1 MAKKRKQNR
10 KNELSKKKAVE
21 SIRFQ
26 THIGL
31 KQIGHKDTDMFHRLA
46 DAEINV
52 IEKLDL
58 TDDILGIK
66 NLVEGVKREL
76 NVEPAL
82 EKGDFCTSIVAIAL
96 GISKIPVLDNMQ
108 MPVVNWPDQI
118 NKKLLT
124 LYYPE
129 ESRNAVAEWA
139 KANDY
144 NTTTYLGRPVVKFKQ
159 LFIIIERTR
168 MWTE

>member
-31 KQIGHKDTDMFHRLA
+31 KQIGRKDTDMFHWLA
-46 DAEINV
+46 DVEINV
-52 IEKLDL
+52 IAELDL

-66 NLVEGVKREL
+66 NLVEGVRREL
-76 NVEPAL
+76 NVEPTP

-96 GISKIPVLDNMQ
+96 GIS
-108 MPVVNWPDQI
+108 
-118 NKKLLT
+118 
-124 LYYPE
+124 
-129 ESRNAVAEWA
+129 
-139 KANDY
+139 
-144 NTTTYLGRPVVKFKQ
+144 
-159 LFIIIERTR
+159 
-168 MWTE
+168 

>member
-1 MAKKRKQNR
+1 MTKKRKQNR
-10 KNELSKKKAVE
+10 KNGLSKKSAVE

-26 THIGL
+26 THFGL

-52 IEKLDL
+52 IEELDL
-58 TDDILGIK
+58 TEDILGIK
-66 NLVEGVKREL
+66 NLVEGVKRAL

-82 EKGDFCTSIVAIAL
+82 EKGDFCTSIVSIAL
-96 GISKIPVLDNMQ
+96 GISKIPVLDDMQ
-108 MPVVNWPDQI
+108 MPVVNWPDHI

-144 NTTTYLGRPVVKFKQ
+144 NTSTYLGRPVVKFKQ

-168 MWTE
+168 T

>member
-1 MAKKRKQNR
+1 MTKKRKQNR
-10 KNELSKKKAVE
+10 KNEISEKRAVE

-26 THIGL
+26 THFGL
-31 KQIGHKDTDMFHRLA
+31 KQIGHKDADMFHRLA

-52 IEKLDL
+52 IEELDL

-66 NLVEGVKREL
+66 NLVEGVKRAL

-82 EKGDFCTSIVAIAL
+82 EKGDFCTSIVSIAL
-96 GISKIPVLDNMQ
+96 GISKIPVLDDMQ

-144 NTTTYLGRPVVKFKQ
+144 NTSTYLGRPVVKFKQ

-168 MWTE
+168 TWTE

>member
-10 KNELSKKKAVE
+10 KNELSKKRSVE

-31 KQIGHKDTDMFHRLA
+31 KQIGRKDTDMFHWLA
-46 DAEINV
+46 DVEINV
-52 IEKLDL
+52 IAELEL

-66 NLVEGVKREL
+66 NLVEGVRREL
-76 NVEPAL
+76 NVEPTL

-96 GISKIPVLDNMQ
+96 GISKIPVLDDMQ

-144 NTTTYLGRPVVKFKQ
+144 NISTYLGRPMVKFKQ

-168 MWTE
+168 T

>member
-1 MAKKRKQNR
+1 MTKKRKQNR
-10 KNELSKKKAVE
+10 KNELSEKRAVE

-26 THIGL
+26 THFGL
-31 KQIGHKDTDMFHRLA
+31 KQIGRKDTDMFHRLA

-52 IEKLDL
+52 IEELDL
-58 TDDILGIK
+58 TDDILDIK

-76 NVEPAL
+76 NVEPVL

-96 GISKIPVLDNMQ
+96 GISKIPVLDDMK
-108 MPVVNWPDQI
+108 MPVVNWLDQI
-118 NKKLLT
+118 NKKILT

-144 NTTTYLGRPVVKFKQ
+144 NTSTYLGRPVVKFKQ

-168 MWTE
+168 T

>member
-1 MAKKRKQNR
+1 MTKKRKQNR
-10 KNELSKKKAVE
+10 KNELSEKRAVE

-26 THIGL
+26 THFGL

-52 IEKLDL
+52 IEELDL
-58 TDDILGIK
+58 TEDILGIK
-66 NLVEGVKREL
+66 NLVEGVKRAL

-82 EKGDFCTSIVAIAL
+82 EKGDFCTSIVSIAL
-96 GISKIPVLDNMQ
+96 GISKIPVLDDMQ
-108 MPVVNWPDQI
+108 MPVVNWPDHI

-144 NTTTYLGRPVVKFKQ
+144 NTSTYLGRPVVKFKQ

-168 MWTE
+168 TWTE

>member
-10 KNELSKKKAVE
+10 KNGLSKKSAVE

-26 THIGL
+26 THFGL
-31 KQIGHKDTDMFHRLA
+31 KQIGRKDTDMFHRLA

-52 IEKLDL
+52 IEELDL

-66 NLVEGVKREL
+66 NLVEGVKRAL

-96 GISKIPVLDNMQ
+96 GISKIPVLDDMQ

-129 ESRNAVAEWA
+129 ESQNAVAEWA

-144 NTTTYLGRPVVKFKQ
+144 NTSTYLGRPVVKFKQ

-168 MWTE
+168 T

>member
-10 KNELSKKKAVE
+10 KNELSKKRSVE

-31 KQIGHKDTDMFHRLA
+31 KQIGRKDTDMFHWLA
-46 DAEINV
+46 DVEINV
-52 IEKLDL
+52 IAELDL

-96 GISKIPVLDNMQ
+96 GISKIPVLDDMQ
-108 MPVVNWPDQI
+108 MPVVNWPDHI

-144 NTTTYLGRPVVKFKQ
+144 NTSTYLGRPVVKFKQ

-168 MWTE
+168 T

>member
-1 MAKKRKQNR
+1 MTKKRKQNR
-10 KNELSKKKAVE
+10 KNELSEKRAVE

-26 THIGL
+26 THFGL
-31 KQIGHKDTDMFHRLA
+31 KQIGRKDTDMFHRLA

-52 IEKLDL
+52 IEELDL
-58 TDDILGIK
+58 TDDILDIK

-76 NVEPAL
+76 NVEPVL

-96 GISKIPVLDNMQ
+96 GISKIPVLDDMK

-118 NKKLLT
+118 NKKILT

-144 NTTTYLGRPVVKFKQ
+144 NTSTYIGRPVVKFKQ

-168 MWTE
+168 TWTK

>member
-10 KNELSKKKAVE
+10 KNELSKKRAVE

-31 KQIGHKDTDMFHRLA
+31 RQIGRKDTDMFHWLA

-52 IEKLDL
+52 IAELDL

-66 NLVEGVKREL
+66 NFVESVRREL
-76 NVEPAL
+76 NVEPTP

-96 GISKIPVLDNMQ
+96 GISQIPVLDDMK

-118 NKKLLT
+118 NKKILT

-144 NTTTYLGRPVVKFKQ
+144 NTSTYIGRPVVKFKQ

-168 MWTE
+168 TWTK

>member
-31 KQIGHKDTDMFHRLA
+31 KQIGRKDTDMFHWLA
-46 DAEINV
+46 DVEINV
-52 IEKLDL
+52 IAELNL

-66 NLVEGVKREL
+66 NFVESVRREL
-76 NVEPAL
+76 NVEPTP

-96 GISKIPVLDNMQ
+96 GISQIPVLDDMK
-108 MPVVNWPDQI
+108 MPVVNWQDRI
-118 NKKLLT
+118 NKKILT

>member
-1 MAKKRKQNR
+1 MTKKRKQNR
-10 KNELSKKKAVE
+10 KNELSKKGAVE
-21 SIRFQ
+21 SMRFQ

-31 KQIGHKDTDMFHRLA
+31 KQIGCKDTDMFHWLA
-46 DAEINV
+46 DVEINV
-52 IEKLDL
+52 IAELDL

-66 NLVEGVKREL
+66 NLVESVRREL
-76 NVEPAL
+76 NVEPTP

-96 GISKIPVLDNMQ
+96 GISQIPVLDDMK

-118 NKKLLT
+118 NKKILT

>member
-10 KNELSKKKAVE
+10 KNELSKKRSVE

-31 KQIGHKDTDMFHRLA
+31 KQIGRKDTDMFHWLA
-46 DAEINV
+46 DVEINV
-52 IEKLDL
+52 IAELEL

-66 NLVEGVKREL
+66 NLVEGVRREL
-76 NVEPAL
+76 NVEPTL

-96 GISKIPVLDNMQ
+96 GISKIPVLDDMQ

-144 NTTTYLGRPVVKFKQ
+144 NTSTYLGRPVVKFKQ

-168 MWTE
+168 T

>member
-10 KNELSKKKAVE
+10 KNELSKKRSVE

-31 KQIGHKDTDMFHRLA
+31 KQIGRKDTDMFHWLA
-46 DAEINV
+46 DVEINV
-52 IEKLDL
+52 IAELDL

-66 NLVEGVKREL
+66 NLVEGVRREL
-76 NVEPAL
+76 NVEPTL

-96 GISKIPVLDNMQ
+96 GISKIPVLDDMK

-118 NKKLLT
+118 NKKVLT

-144 NTTTYLGRPVVKFKQ
+144 NTSTYLGRPVVKFKQ

-168 MWTE
+168 TWTE

>member
-10 KNELSKKKAVE
+10 KNGLSKKSAVE

-26 THIGL
+26 THFGL

-46 DAEINV
+46 DAEIN
-52 IEKLDL
+52 L

-96 GISKIPVLDNMQ
+96 GISKIPVLDDMQ
-108 MPVVNWPDQI
+108 MPVVNWQDQI

-144 NTTTYLGRPVVKFKQ
+144 NTSTYLGRPVVKFKQ

-168 MWTE
+168 T

>member
-1 MAKKRKQNR
+1 MTKKRKQNR
-10 KNELSKKKAVE
+10 KNELSKKRAVE

-26 THIGL
+26 THFGL
-31 KQIGHKDTDMFHRLA
+31 KQIGRKDTDMFHRLA

-52 IEKLDL
+52 IEELDL
-58 TDDILGIK
+58 TDDILDIK
-66 NLVEGVKREL
+66 NLVEGVKRDL
-76 NVEPAL
+76 NVEPTP
-82 EKGDFCTSIVAIAL
+82 EKGDFCTSVVAIAL
-96 GISKIPVLDNMQ
+96 GISKIPVLDEMK
-108 MPVVNWPDQI
+108 MPVVNWKDQI
-118 NKKLLT
+118 NKKILT

-144 NTTTYLGRPVVKFKQ
+144 NTSTYLGRPVVKFKQ

-168 MWTE
+168 TWTE

>member
-10 KNELSKKKAVE
+10 KNELSKKRSVE

-31 KQIGHKDTDMFHRLA
+31 KQIGRKDTDMFHWLA
-46 DAEINV
+46 DVEINV
-52 IEKLDL
+52 IAELDL

-66 NLVEGVKREL
+66 NFVESVRREL
-76 NVEPAL
+76 NVEPTP
-82 EKGDFCTSIVAIAL
+82 EKGDFCTSIVSIAL
-96 GISKIPVLDNMQ
+96 GISKIPVLDDMQ

-139 KANDY
+139 KANGY
-144 NTTTYLGRPVVKFKQ
+144 NTST
-159 LFIIIERTR
+159 
-168 MWTE
+168 

>member
-10 KNELSKKKAVE
+10 KNELSKKRAVE

-31 KQIGHKDTDMFHRLA
+31 KQIGRKDTDMFHWLA

-52 IEKLDL
+52 IAELDL

-66 NLVEGVKREL
+66 NFVESVRRAL
-76 NVEPAL
+76 NVEPTP

-96 GISKIPVLDNMQ
+96 GISQIPVLDDMK
-108 MPVVNWPDQI
+108 MPVVNWLDQI
-118 NKKLLT
+118 NKKILT

-139 KANDY
+139 KANGY
-144 NTTTYLGRPVVKFKQ
+144 NTSTYLGRPVVKFKR

>member
-10 KNELSKKKAVE
+10 KNGLSKKSAVE

-26 THIGL
+26 THFGL

-52 IEKLDL
+52 IEELDL

-66 NLVEGVKREL
+66 NLVEGVKRAL

-96 GISKIPVLDNMQ
+96 GISKIPVLDDMQ

-144 NTTTYLGRPVVKFKQ
+144 NTSTYLGRPVVKFKQ

-168 MWTE
+168 T

>member
-10 KNELSKKKAVE
+10 KNELSEKKAVE

-26 THIGL
+26 THFGL
-31 KQIGHKDTDMFHRLA
+31 KQIGHKDADMFHRLA

-52 IEKLDL
+52 IAELDL

-66 NLVEGVKREL
+66 NLVEGVRREL
-76 NVEPAL
+76 NVEPTL

-96 GISKIPVLDNMQ
+96 GISKIPVLDDMK
-108 MPVVNWPDQI
+108 MPVVNWLDQI
-118 NKKLLT
+118 NKKILT

-129 ESRNAVAEWA
+129 EFRNAVAEWA

-144 NTTTYLGRPVVKFKQ
+144 NTSTYLGRPVVKFKQ

-168 MWTE
+168 TRTE

>member
-10 KNELSKKKAVE
+10 KNELSKKRAVE

-31 KQIGHKDTDMFHRLA
+31 KQIGRKDTDMFHWLA

-52 IEKLDL
+52 IAELDL

-66 NLVEGVKREL
+66 NFVESVRREL
-76 NVEPAL
+76 NVEPTP

-96 GISKIPVLDNMQ
+96 GISQIPVLDDMK

-144 NTTTYLGRPVVKFKQ
+144 NTSTYLGRPMVKFKQ

-168 MWTE
+168 T

>member
-10 KNELSKKKAVE
+10 KNELSKKRSVE

-31 KQIGHKDTDMFHRLA
+31 KQIGRKDTDMFHWLA
-46 DAEINV
+46 DVEINV
-52 IEKLDL
+52 IAELDL

-96 GISKIPVLDNMQ
+96 GISKIPVLDDMQ

-144 NTTTYLGRPVVKFKQ
+144 NTSTYLGRPMVKFKR

-168 MWTE
+168 T

>member
-10 KNELSKKKAVE
+10 KNELSKKRAVE

-31 KQIGHKDTDMFHRLA
+31 KQIGRKDTDMFHRLA

-52 IEKLDL
+52 IAELDL

-76 NVEPAL
+76 NVEPTL

-96 GISKIPVLDNMQ
+96 GISKIPVLDDMK

-118 NKKLLT
+118 NKKILT

-129 ESRNAVAEWA
+129 QSRNAVAEWA

-168 MWTE
+168 TWTE

>member
-1 MAKKRKQNR
+1 MTKKRKQNR
-10 KNELSKKKAVE
+10 KNELSKKRAVE

-26 THIGL
+26 THFGL

-52 IEKLDL
+52 IEELDL

-96 GISKIPVLDNMQ
+96 GISKIPVLDDMQ

-144 NTTTYLGRPVVKFKQ
+144 NTSTYLGRPVVKFKQ

-168 MWTE
+168 TWTE

>member
-1 MAKKRKQNR
+1 MTKKRKQNR
-10 KNELSKKKAVE
+10 KNELSEKRAVE

-26 THIGL
+26 THFGL
-31 KQIGHKDTDMFHRLA
+31 KQIGRKDTDMFHWLA

-52 IEKLDL
+52 IAELDL

-66 NLVEGVKREL
+66 NLVEGVRREL
-76 NVEPAL
+76 NVEPTL

-96 GISKIPVLDNMQ
+96 GISKIPVLDDMK

-118 NKKLLT
+118 NKKILT

-144 NTTTYLGRPVVKFKQ
+144 NTSTYLGRPVVKFKQ

-168 MWTE
+168 TWTE

>member
-10 KNELSKKKAVE
+10 KNGLSKKSAVE

-26 THIGL
+26 THFGL

-52 IEKLDL
+52 IEELDL

-96 GISKIPVLDNMQ
+96 GISKIPVLDDMQ
-108 MPVVNWPDQI
+108 MPVVNWQDQI

-139 KANDY
+139 KANNY

-168 MWTE
+168 TWTE

>member
-1 MAKKRKQNR
+1 MTKKRKQNR
-10 KNELSKKKAVE
+10 KNELSEKRAVE

-26 THIGL
+26 THFGL
-31 KQIGHKDTDMFHRLA
+31 KQRGHKDTDMFHRLA

-52 IEKLDL
+52 IEELDL

-66 NLVEGVKREL
+66 NLVEGVKRAL
-76 NVEPAL
+76 NVEPTP

-96 GISKIPVLDNMQ
+96 GISKIPVLDDMQ
-108 MPVVNWPDQI
+108 MPVVNWQDQI

-144 NTTTYLGRPVVKFKQ
+144 NTSTYLGRPVVKFKQ

-168 MWTE
+168 T

>member
-10 KNELSKKKAVE
+10 KNELSKKRSVE

-31 KQIGHKDTDMFHRLA
+31 KQIGRKDTDMFHWLA
-46 DAEINV
+46 DVEINV
-52 IEKLDL
+52 IAELDL

-66 NLVEGVKREL
+66 NLVEGVRREL
-76 NVEPAL
+76 NVEPTL

-96 GISKIPVLDNMQ
+96 GISKIPVLDDMK

-139 KANDY
+139 KTNDY
-144 NTTTYLGRPVVKFKQ
+144 NTSTYLGRPVVKFKQ

-168 MWTE
+168 TWTE